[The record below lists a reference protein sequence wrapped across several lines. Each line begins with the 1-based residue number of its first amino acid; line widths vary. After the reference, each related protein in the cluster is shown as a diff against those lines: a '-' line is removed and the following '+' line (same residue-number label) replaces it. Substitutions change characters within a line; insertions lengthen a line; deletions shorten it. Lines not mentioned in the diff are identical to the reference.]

1 MQAHQRLKITKDH
14 TIKSKE
20 DAAVDNQ
27 SASAEVK
34 CLMCHIH
41 PQEKLALFCE
51 TCDKLTCRDCQLVDH
66 RDHKYKFA
74 HEIASDTRTHL
85 SSLLS
90 EITYKRVLL
99 NSAMKVIDDRQSQ
112 IAGKK
117 KELVQ
122 DITNMV
128 VRITNTVNM
137 RGKQLAVRLN
147 EVCDSKLK
155 VLNEK
160 KDALQLLS
168 NHTDHCIDFVQSALD
183 KGSDSAV
190 LFSKKTLSRHLQK
203 VKCQRADIPN
213 PEIPVRIQVQLNQVP
228 ELQKVISQLGTII
241 VDGKAYP
248 PVMSP
253 GPSRQQ
259 PSPNLMPAGGAHAP
273 LQSSPLGP
281 VVHAAMQQAQ
291 AQQQPSQQQQQQ
303 QQPPTPQQQQQQQA
317 IQQQPIQQQPPQQT
331 QRAGMQ
337 PPGISPQPNAIN
349 NASVAAAFM
358 FNSTSP
364 LAQPP
369 QGQPPGFGPS
379 MNRSFSQDGSAQ
391 SGNANNFSPFVSSM
405 ASMRTGAPHVSS
417 STHPQNLGEYFLSIC
432 YLSLHRTE

>member
-1 MQAHQRLKITKDH
+1 M
-14 TIKSKE
+14 
-20 DAAVDNQ
+20 
-27 SASAEVK
+27 
-34 CLMCHIH
+34 
-41 PQEKLALFCE
+41 ALFCE

-74 HEIASDTRTHL
+74 HEIASDTRNDLVT
-85 SSLLS
+85 LLS

-213 PEIPVRIQVQLNQVP
+213 PEIPVRIQVQLNQVQ

-259 PSPNLMPAGGAHAP
+259 PSPNLPASAAHAP
-273 LQSSPLGP
+273 LIASPIP
-281 VVHAAMQQAQ
+281 AAVHPPM
-291 AQQQPSQQQQQQ
+291 
-303 QQPPTPQQQQQQQA
+303 QQPPAQHS
-317 IQQQPIQQQPPQQT
+317 QQPPQQQQPLQPT
-331 QRAGMQ
+331 QQQTQQQPQRPAMQ
-337 PPGISPQPNAIN
+337 PPGISPQLQPNAIN
-349 NASVAAAFM
+349 HGPAPTTFM

-364 LAQPP
+364 HPQPAP
-369 QGQPPGFGPS
+369 GQQGGFGPTLA
-379 MNRSFSQDGSAQ
+379 RTFSQEGGPPNT
-391 SGNANNFSPFVSSM
+391 GNTNNFSPFVSNM
-405 ASMRTGAPHVSS
+405 GSMRSGAPHVSS
-417 STHPQNLGEYFLSIC
+417 STHPQNLGEL
-432 YLSLHRTE
+432 LVSLTAFAVFHPFRMGILHLGLKL

>member
-1 MQAHQRLKITKDH
+1 M
-14 TIKSKE
+14 
-20 DAAVDNQ
+20 
-27 SASAEVK
+27 
-34 CLMCHIH
+34 
-41 PQEKLALFCE
+41 FCE

-85 SSLLS
+85 SGLLN

-128 VRITNTVNM
+128 IRITNTVNM

-168 NHTDHCIDFVQSALD
+168 NHTDHCIDFVQCALD

-213 PEIPVRIQVQLNQVP
+213 PEIPVRIQVQLNQVQ

-259 PSPNLMPAGGAHAP
+259 PSPNLLPAVNAAVGNIPP
-273 LQSSPLGP
+273 LQSSPILPAVHP
-281 VVHAAMQQAQ
+281 VQQTQ
-291 AQQQPSQQQQQQ
+291 
-303 QQPPTPQQQQQQQA
+303 PTPP
-317 IQQQPIQQQPPQQT
+317 QPTPHQPPQQQT
-331 QRAGMQ
+331 SQQQAVPRGMQ
-337 PPGISPQPNAIN
+337 PPALSSQIPPNAMGG
-349 NASVAAAFM
+349 AAPPFM
-358 FNSTSP
+358 FNSSSP
-364 LAQPP
+364 H
-369 QGQPPGFGPS
+369 GQPTPAGPQANFGPS
-379 MNRSFSQDGSAQ
+379 LNRSFSQET
-391 SGNANNFSPFVSSM
+391 NANSNAYNFGPNVSNMGSI
-405 ASMRTGAPHVSS
+405 RTGAPHVSS
-417 STHPQNLGEYFLSIC
+417 STHPQNLGK
-432 YLSLHRTE
+432 SLFGCGIIF

>member
-1 MQAHQRLKITKDH
+1 M
-14 TIKSKE
+14 S
-20 DAAVDNQ
+20 
-27 SASAEVK
+27 
-34 CLMCHIH
+34 
-41 PQEKLALFCE
+41 LFCE

-117 KELVQ
+117 KELVK
-122 DITNMV
+122 DITTMV
-128 VRITNTVNM
+128 LNITTTVNM
-137 RGKQLAVRLN
+137 RGKQLVVRLN

-160 KDALQLLS
+160 KEALQLLS

-213 PEIPVRIQVQLNQVP
+213 PEIPVRIQVQLNQVQ

-248 PVMSP
+248 PTVLSP
-253 GPSRQQ
+253 GPGRSQ
-259 PSPNLMPAGGAHAP
+259 
-273 LQSSPLGP
+273 QSSPG
-281 VVHAAMQQAQ
+281 
-291 AQQQPSQQQQQQ
+291 
-303 QQPPTPQQQQQQQA
+303 
-317 IQQQPIQQQPPQQT
+317 
-331 QRAGMQ
+331 
-337 PPGISPQPNAIN
+337 
-349 NASVAAAFM
+349 
-358 FNSTSP
+358 
-364 LAQPP
+364 
-369 QGQPPGFGPS
+369 
-379 MNRSFSQDGSAQ
+379 
-391 SGNANNFSPFVSSM
+391 
-405 ASMRTGAPHVSS
+405 
-417 STHPQNLGEYFLSIC
+417 
-432 YLSLHRTE
+432 